1 MLSLLRV
8 EKRVPLGYRQESTTY
23 NHISNQLSN
32 LWKTKNLNLENEISL
47 IYRPRFVLRVR
58 SHFLGEKSGRDVGM
72 RSNIVVRGVKE
83 SSILSIINQSN
94 ILELDVLLM
103 IYKDQSHQK
112 IKSYFIYT
120 FVCILS
126 LSILSHSV
134 IPEYADI
141 TIILLIIS
149 TIIVSIFFFIKNEKE
164 RVKKLLSNWLRETIY
179 LISIKLVWWR
189 WWTFICLFSDKNN
202 TLFEVVLPKIEKY
215 NNRWFATKQW
225 KALWNM
231 IKAIR
236 EERHP
241 YNSRKLAFQNQKEEY
256 SEYTATLIREKWEK
270 SNFIV
275 VC

>member
-1 MLSLLRV
+1 
-8 EKRVPLGYRQESTTY
+8 
-23 NHISNQLSN
+23 
-32 LWKTKNLNLENEISL
+32 
-47 IYRPRFVLRVR
+47 VLRVR

-164 RVKKLLSNWLRETIY
+164 RVKKLLSN
-179 LISIKLVWWR
+179 
-189 WWTFICLFSDKNN
+189 
-202 TLFEVVLPKIEKY
+202 
-215 NNRWFATKQW
+215 
-225 KALWNM
+225 
-231 IKAIR
+231 
-236 EERHP
+236 
-241 YNSRKLAFQNQKEEY
+241 
-256 SEYTATLIREKWEK
+256 
-270 SNFIV
+270 
-275 VC
+275 